1 MSTSSSSLLP
11 LAPLLLLL
19 LRPAGAAQVPDCSGP
34 FRSSQE
40 NFVLDAEDAVR
51 EGAALL
57 DTAHVRSAEAC
68 ERACCEDPRCNLA
81 LLGPRAPGAA
91 AAENRTCDLIDCVH
105 RNRFVCRFVNKDGY
119 RSYIRESVFRTHLQG
134 PQGPLE
140 QAPPIAI
147 ASPDVIV
154 QPGHAVTLNGSE
166 SLALGDAH
174 IKDYRWSLQSGDN
187 GVKMENTELPD
198 QVRLS
203 NLQPGPYRFQLTV
216 TDSKDQSHGTN
227 VHILVLSPE
236 QSTLNQ
242 TFARL
247 LDIDVNQRKARCSE
261 PPHTGP
267 CRASHTRW
275 YYDPLDRKCFRFTYG
290 GCDANGNN
298 FNDQKTCS
306 ETCDGV
312 TKSDVFFRG
321 VFERFDKLEESDSG
335 NIALAV
341 LLSVA
346 ILALLVILTY
356 CFLKARK
363 ERSHR
368 PVATGPAHVALRCN
382 MQQTCLQLV
391 EEVKISFRST
401 AEERRLR
408 RVFVRRWFGASVSS
422 TERAPSATP
431 SDCSD
436 RRPLSLISTTVLG
449 LRVVQRRPR
458 PATPAHSDID
468 LSPAGGAGERGGVV
482 ATPRA
487 RGDWGGLNL
496 THTPSRAFS
505 RCQQVAPFIGG
516 SMVPNRQLTYL
527 DRVVME
533 IIETERTYVRDL
545 RMIVEGDVFR
555 HEGEKREFNDLVT
568 SEHQINKSNLL
579 FQSEYFDI
587 YTQYCTNY
595 PNSVAALT
603 ECMRNKTL
611 AKFFRDRQASLK
623 RSLPLGSYLLKPVQR
638 ILKYHLLLQE
648 EGYEVVEEAIY
659 TMTGVAWYINDM
671 KRKHEHAV
679 RLQEVQSLLLNW
691 KGPDLTTYGELVLEG
706 TFKVHRA
713 KNERTL
719 FLFDRM
725 LLITKRRGE
734 HYVYKTHISAKTVE
748 EKKLWAHHIKRIIL
762 ENHHAIIPQKDADV
776 DRNGR
781 LPEEDKPAGTK
792 ATCEQ
797 ASAVQLPQEKT
808 SGPAEHPGPEPSSDL
823 DSTPPRISASAQRS
837 EELSLEPAEH
847 PSSGTADSD
856 SKTLSSGESSSEEED
871 DGKGAAEDE
880 GEASSILPSSVLDK
894 ASAIAQHFTNSIKRG
909 SQDDTRSLG
918 CASPRLPSRTGSSLS
933 LGADTT
939 DRPFRLSSGCSDAT
953 ETFAVADLTLLS
965 PRDDGLF
972 DTDRGIRRRRDSTL
986 SRQDQLLIGKIRSY
1000 YEDAENQDASFSLQ
1014 RRESLTYIPSGLVRS
1029 SVSRFNNI
1037 PKDAPVQTNPCSS
1050 TTSSTRQ
1057 TSSALPTDTRGHM
1070 VSSDSWDSLKS
1081 DQRSTDPEDSEDSHR
1096 SRSQSMRDNL
1106 SEDEEFRPSSEMIKI
1121 WQTMEREITRSE
1133 DKRRRE
1139 AQRDSRADD
1148 VCRSDKTCDGE
1159 SGASDLSTIT
1169 EESTSPSPIKHR
1181 TGSLKAFREEAVV
1194 LRAPVPRVA
1203 QLKAEADV
1211 DRPGEDS
1218 NQLDDA
1224 DKTKSKVLHLAR
1236 QYSQRLKTTKP
1247 AVRQRSQGIVI
1258 SQRSLACVVEEKE
1271 STGKPHLTLPLSHA
1285 GQIRSLTTGLACSS
1299 PGRARSRSPLSPL
1312 SPPPSPAIEGF
1323 DWPDVREL
1331 CSKYSEHG
1339 RSQKSPVSRSRSIPE
1354 QMFDASGHQ
1363 QRRAQKAAPQSQFS
1377 GPSAERRAADR
1388 AAEAPGPG
1396 CQGNYSGYYVAAEAP
1411 LPNDPEH
1418 KIIVVEKLPEAESE
1432 PADTTEEEEDKDDN
1446 YVQIRSPTSREKI
1459 SIMAVIDRCRVYQES
1474 EEVKARAEADTA
1486 TNQRDNESQK
1496 TSSDC
1501 GQKTDGGQQSIVK
1514 NLRDKFQS
1522 LS

>member
-1 MSTSSSSLLP
+1 MGYQRSMWRSL
-11 LAPLLLLL
+11 
-19 LRPAGAAQVPDCSGP
+19 AGG
-34 FRSSQE
+34 
-40 NFVLDAEDAVR
+40 
-51 EGAALL
+51 GA
-57 DTAHVRSAEAC
+57 
-68 ERACCEDPRCNLA
+68 
-81 LLGPRAPGAA
+81 GGAGGA
-91 AAENRTCDLIDCVH
+91 
-105 RNRFVCRFVNKDGY
+105 
-119 RSYIRESVFRTHLQG
+119 
-134 PQGPLE
+134 
-140 QAPPIAI
+140 
-147 ASPDVIV
+147 
-154 QPGHAVTLNGSE
+154 GHAV
-166 SLALGDAH
+166 
-174 IKDYRWSLQSGDN
+174 
-187 GVKMENTELPD
+187 V
-198 QVRLS
+198 
-203 NLQPGPYRFQLTV
+203 
-216 TDSKDQSHGTN
+216 
-227 VHILVLSPE
+227 
-236 QSTLNQ
+236 
-242 TFARL
+242 
-247 LDIDVNQRKARCSE
+247 RCS
-261 PPHTGP
+261 
-267 CRASHTRW
+267 
-275 YYDPLDRKCFRFTYG
+275 
-290 GCDANGNN
+290 
-298 FNDQKTCS
+298 CS
-306 ETCDGV
+306 
-312 TKSDVFFRG
+312 
-321 VFERFDKLEESDSG
+321 
-335 NIALAV
+335 
-341 LLSVA
+341 
-346 ILALLVILTY
+346 
-356 CFLKARK
+356 
-363 ERSHR
+363 
-368 PVATGPAHVALRCN
+368 
-382 MQQTCLQLV
+382 Q

-408 RVFVRRWFGASVSS
+408 RVFVRRWFDSPRLSSASVSS

-431 SDCSD
+431 SDSSD
-436 RRPLSLISTTVLG
+436 RRPLSLISTLSSG
-449 LRVVQRRPR
+449 SGSSRDDLAP
-458 PATPAHSDID
+458 PPPAHSDID
-468 LSPAGGAGERGGVV
+468 LSPAGGAAESEGGSW
-482 ATPRA
+482 PRPEPEGSG
-487 RGDWGGLNL
+487 RGLNL

-505 RCQQVAPFIGG
+505 RRQQVSPFISG

-545 RMIVEGDVFR
+545 RMIVEDYLAHIIDQCDLSIRPEQVCSLFGNIEDIY
-555 HEGEKREFNDLVT
+555 EFNSELLQALDLCDNNPVA
-568 SEHQINKSNLL
+568 IARCFVMK
-579 FQSEYFDI
+579 SEYFDI

-611 AKFFRDRQASLK
+611 AKFFRDRQALLK

-638 ILKYHLLLQE
+638 ILKYHLLLQEIAKHFDPEE

-734 HYVYKTHISAKTVE
+734 HYVYKTHISCSTLMLIESAKDSLSFSVTHYKHPKQPHTVQAKTVE

-762 ENHHAIIPQKDADV
+762 ENHHAIIPQKAKDAILEMNPTYPHRYRYSPERLRKALSCQAEEIHRNSRQGRRQSEPTKQTLKSSGDKHSFLSDAADSKHSGSEVVAPGQPTTRSEADRTAEEEEDEAGGLSHQTVAEDSDPDQNLLEDEQVDDFASSLLAAISCWHYRAQVLLSAGVTVVTDADV
-776 DRNGR
+776 DKNGR

-797 ASAVQLPQEKT
+797 ASTVQLPQEKT
-808 SGPAEHPGPEPSSDL
+808 SEPAEHPGPEPSSDL
-823 DSTPPRISASAQRS
+823 DRLASTPPRISASPQRS
-837 EELSLEPAEH
+837 KELNLEPAENL
-847 PSSGTADSD
+847 SSGTPDSD

-871 DGKGAAEDE
+871 DVKGAAEEE

-933 LGADTT
+933 LSADTT
-939 DRPFRLSSGCSDAT
+939 DRPLRLSSGCSDAT

-965 PRDDGLF
+965 PRDDSLF

-986 SRQDQLLIGKIRSY
+986 SRQDQLLIGKIKSY

-1037 PKDAPVQTNPCSS
+1037 PKDAPVQTTPCSS
-1050 TTSSTRQ
+1050 TTSSTLQ
-1057 TSSALPTDTRGHM
+1057 TSSAESNSALPTDTRGHM
-1070 VSSDSWDSLKS
+1070 VSSDSWDFLKS
-1081 DQRSTDPEDSEDSHR
+1081 DQRNTDPEDSEDSHR

-1133 DKRRRE
+1133 DKRCRE

-1148 VCRSDKTCDGE
+1148 VCRSDTAMTPNKTCDGE

-1181 TGSLKAFREEAVV
+1181 TGSLKAFREEAFV
-1194 LRAPVPRVA
+1194 LRALVPRVA
-1203 QLKAEADV
+1203 QLKAEAEV

-1218 NQLDDA
+1218 NQLDDV

-1236 QYSQRLKTTKP
+1236 QYSQRIKTTKP
-1247 AVRQRSQGIVI
+1247 VVRQRNQGILI
-1258 SQRSLACVVEEKE
+1258 SKKSLPCVLEEKE

-1299 PGRARSRSPLSPL
+1299 LGSSRVASPGRARSRSPLSPPQ
-1312 SPPPSPAIEGF
+1312 SSAIEGF
-1323 DWPDVREL
+1323 NWPDVREL
-1331 CSKYSEHG
+1331 CSKYLEHG

-1354 QMFDASGHQ
+1354 QMFDGGLRRHSSCSSSLLLPDGASEEV
-1363 QRRAQKAAPQSQFS
+1363 
-1377 GPSAERRAADR
+1377 PSFKLQDTSREERRKRLHRANSLDPRLSGEQLTELQKLQDQAAN
-1388 AAEAPGPG
+1388 
-1396 CQGNYSGYYVAAEAP
+1396 GNYSGYYVAAEAP

-1418 KIIVVEKLPEAESE
+1418 KIVVVEKLPEAESE
-1432 PADTTEEEEDKDDN
+1432 PAETTKEEDDKDDN

-1474 EEVKARAEADTA
+1474 DEYKQREEVKAKAEADTA
-1486 TNQRDNESQK
+1486 TNERDNESQK

-1501 GQKTDGGQQSIVK
+1501 GQKTDGGQQNIVK
-1514 NLRDKFQS
+1514 NLRDKFQN